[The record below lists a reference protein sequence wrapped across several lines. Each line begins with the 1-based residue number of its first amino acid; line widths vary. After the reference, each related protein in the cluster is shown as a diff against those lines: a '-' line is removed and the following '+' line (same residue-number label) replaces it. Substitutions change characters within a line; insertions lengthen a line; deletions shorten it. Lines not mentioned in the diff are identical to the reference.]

1 MYEQKEV
8 ILQEQKYNKCFEQL
22 WTSKELLH
30 INSILNEIKYSKV
43 EKVKKFMNVKLYG
56 AKLSIVTEPNIKG
69 AKNITKNLLF
79 NKVSKFIFLK
89 LTN

>member
-1 MYEQKEV
+1 
-8 ILQEQKYNKCFEQL
+8 
-22 WTSKELLH
+22 
-30 INSILNEIKYSKV
+30 
-43 EKVKKFMNVKLYG
+43 MNVKLYG